1 MGGHDDSG
9 LCEKKSIGVANDVPT
24 FNAEN
29 TQNNMKA
36 VYYSTQKLEDLVLL
50 VVVNCLTDT
59 LNNGFMQNIVIAA
72 NNTKFAHALV
82 PHLTDK

>member
-1 MGGHDDSG
+1 MIRHGHAVM
-9 LCEKKSIGVANDVPT
+9 LICKKDRTQHAWDT
-24 FNAEN
+24 FEIILLP
-29 TQNNMKA
+29 
-36 VYYSTQKLEDLVLL
+36 VYYITQKLEDLVFL
-50 VVVNCLTDT
+50 VVMNYLRDT